1 MFKTLFS
8 KEILDNITSRRF
20 FIVCALCL
28 IIFPLGTYV
37 STKDYQSRLHNYQ
50 ESLRINEDS
59 QKTIQDILFKGGATG
74 FRPPSRLSFLSLG
87 LEYIL
92 PNVAETQGRYGTPP
106 PIEMRLSNNQSLE
119 NLYEFFHGPLDM
131 VFIVSVVMT
140 FLAIVFSYGSVS
152 GEKEL
157 GTLKQILCNSV
168 PRYQVILAKI
178 GANFLVLIIPF
189 LMALLI
195 SMLIFQAADISVVG
209 PDGAWLYI
217 LVAVIFSLLLIGV
230 FFNLGILIST
240 LTKQAVSTIIILL
253 LCWVFLFGI
262 FPRVSVILSRLV
274 YPVKSQQ
281 LITLEKNQVRLDN
294 ERECRAEIDK
304 VIESVQSGQRPSR
317 EEYKELGEKQQVIR
331 EEFQARLVGKL
342 QKIDRDI
349 EKKRNTQILIATHFA
364 RLSPVSCFIR
374 PLSEISHTGWN
385 EYQRFA
391 ERISQ
396 FQQTLNKEVFYKQR
410 RTRSRGSVGAHF
422 DGDLTAPAPKLE
434 YNRVSFETVM
444 RNILPDAVLLI
455 LFNILLFTGA
465 FVGFLKYDAR

>member
-1 MFKTLFS
+1 MFKTLFL

-20 FIVCALCL
+20 FIVCLLCL
-28 IIFPLGTYV
+28 IIIPLGTYV

-50 ESLRINEDS
+50 ESVRIYEDS
-59 QKTIQDILFKGGATG
+59 QKRIQDILFKGGAKG

-87 LEYIL
+87 LEFIL

-106 PIEMRLSNNQSLE
+106 PIDMRLSNNQSLE
-119 NLYEFFHGPLDM
+119 NLYEFLHGPLDM

-168 PRYQVILAKI
+168 PRYQVILAKT

-189 LMALLI
+189 LMAMLL
-195 SMLIFQAADISVVG
+195 SMLIFQAADISVFG
-209 PDGAWLYI
+209 PNGVWLYI
-217 LVAVIFSLLLIGV
+217 LLAVIFSLLLIGV

-240 LTKQAVSTIIILL
+240 LTKQAASTIIILL

-262 FPRVSVILSRLV
+262 FPRLSVILSRLV

-281 LITLEKNQVRLDN
+281 LIALEKNQVRLDN
-294 ERECRAEIDK
+294 ERECRAEIGRL
-304 VIESVQSGQRPSR
+304 IESTPEKRRPSS
-317 EEYKELGEKQQVIR
+317 EEYKDMGKKQQIVR
-331 EEFQARLVGKL
+331 EEFQAKLVGKL

-349 EKKRNTQILIATHFA
+349 EKKRNTQILIATNFA

-374 PLSEISHTGWN
+374 PLAEISHTGWN
-385 EYQRFA
+385 EYQRFN
-391 ERISQ
+391 EKIIQ

-410 RTRSRGSVGAHF
+410 TTRSRRGIGSSFA
-422 DGDLTAPAPKLE
+422 GDMKAPAPKLE
-434 YNRVSFETVM
+434 YSRISFDAVI
-444 RNILPDAVLLI
+444 RNILPDFILLL
-455 LFNILLFTGA
+455 LFNILFFTGA